1 MKTEHILSLILTAI
15 LLIATVSLLVS
26 YSQSSGNQQK
36 APVYVGVA
44 FGGNTTE
51 QAKLLID
58 KVKSYTNLF
67 ILDSGIN
74 PISTNQSAVNEICD
88 YATNAG
94 LSIIVNLGTWTNSS
108 DWAWRLQFYN
118 VSREKYGDKFLGVYY
133 DDDVGGVMLDWNW
146 TKQFSENGPLF
157 WGGNDISNYLIDIH
171 YKTQMASI
179 TGTQPQN
186 YTDEANLLNKILES
200 NKGLNSLKQ
209 NQLTTFTS
217 DYALYWFDYLGG
229 YNTMLAQFGW
239 NNSVN
244 EQISL
249 IRGAATLQNKTWGA
263 IITWK
268 YMQPPYLD
276 TGKNIYNQMV
286 AAYNAGAKYITIFD
300 YPYNSTNPY
309 GILTDDHFQ
318 ELQQFWDQVVTK
330 SAPNTVHAQAALVL
344 PNDYGWGMRSPTD
357 KIWGFWG
364 PDNKSPLIWN
374 NTQTL
379 LNKYGL
385 RLDIVYDDSAFPIQ
399 GNYSKIYYW
408 NQTIT

>member
-318 ELQQFWDQVVTK
+318 ELQHFWDQVVTK

-364 PDNKSPLIWN
+364 PDSKSPLIWN

>member
-1 MKTEHILSLILTAI
+1 MKTEYILSLILTAI
-15 LLIATVSLLVS
+15 LLIATASLLFS
-26 YSQSSGNQQK
+26 YSQNSSNQQND
-36 APVYVGVA
+36 PVYVGVA
-44 FGGNTTE
+44 FGGNNTE

-58 KVKSYTNLF
+58 KVKTYTNLF

-94 LSIIVNLGTWTNSS
+94 LNIIVNLGTWTNSS

-118 VSREKYGDKFLGVYY
+118 ASRTKYGDKFLGVYY

-171 YKTQMASI
+171 YKTQMARI

-200 NKGLNSLKQ
+200 NRGLNSLKQ

-229 YNTMLAQFGW
+229 YNTMLTQFGW

-249 IRGAATLQNKTWGA
+249 IRGAATLHNKDWGA

-318 ELQQFWDQVVTK
+318 ALQQFWDQVVTK
-330 SAPNTVHAQAALVL
+330 STPSAANARAALVL
-344 PNDYGWGMRSPTD
+344 PNDYGWGMRSPID

-364 PDNKSPLIWN
+364 PDSKSPLIWN

-385 RLDIVYDDSAFPIQ
+385 RLDIVYDDSNFPIQ